1 MQTIKE
7 KVAHCK
13 ETLKSNGI
21 EIDKL
26 NRLFSDSNL
35 KAVLTD
41 LINDGNSI
49 EVLAKALYKRK
60 KGYRGYQY
68 IDVVRLLD
76 MRRPQGTGL
85 EEYYGK
91 RGFTVSDENLY
102 MIASGV
108 DSLIDNLYQIFL
120 FENKETRF
128 HYIIT
133 IRYNNQTQNEPMGPI
148 QSILVEAKMD
158 DGERK
163 VFLPITEGLLDF
175 KGLLSLGIKA
185 PEMLSFVVSFIMNER
200 SANTELLEQKVKKI
214 IDNDNAYMG
223 SADELEVYRQID
235 AIIKS
240 CLSWS

>member
-1 MQTIKE
+1 MQTKNE

-13 ETLKSNGI
+13 EILKSNGI

-49 EVLAKALYKRK
+49 EVLAKALYKQK

-76 MRRPQGTGL
+76 MQRPKGMEI
-85 EEYYGK
+85 EEYYGRK
-91 RGFTVSDENLY
+91 GFTDTGENLY

-108 DSLIDNLYQIFL
+108 DSLIGNLYQIYL

-158 DGERK
+158 DGARK
-163 VFLPITEGLLDF
+163 VFLPITEGVLDI
-175 KGLLSLGIKA
+175 KGLLSMGIKA
-185 PEMLSFVVSFIMNER
+185 PEMLSFIVSFIMNER
-200 SANTELLEQKVKKI
+200 SANTELLEQSVKAI
-214 IDNDNAYMG
+214 IDSDNAYMG
-223 SADELEVYRQID
+223 SAMN
-235 AIIKS
+235 
-240 CLSWS
+240 